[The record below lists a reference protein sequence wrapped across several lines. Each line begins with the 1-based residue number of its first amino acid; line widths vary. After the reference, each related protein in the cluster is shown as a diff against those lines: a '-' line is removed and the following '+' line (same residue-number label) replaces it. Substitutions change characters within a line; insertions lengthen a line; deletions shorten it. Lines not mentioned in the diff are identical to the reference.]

1 MFFVLCSLVF
11 IPWSVCWYKERRPK
25 TSTNLAVRMTSH
37 NTQRVALVTG
47 ASRGIGRAIA
57 IELAQLGYDVMINYV
72 SNLAAAEEAQ
82 SAVQLNG
89 TGATRIALCQADI
102 ANQSDR
108 ERLLDATRSEF
119 GRLDLLVNNAGIAPN
134 KRVDLLDGLEEEFDH
149 LIAVNL
155 KAPYF
160 LSQAA
165 ARWMI
170 EQRNDGA
177 IQDYSPAIVNIGS
190 VSAFA
195 ASPERGAYCV
205 SKAGLAM
212 MTNLY
217 AIRLADENINVY
229 EIRPGVIETDMTSS
243 VKEKYDRLINEGL
256 TPIKRWGTPKDVADA
271 VAAIASGRLKFST
284 GEVINVDG
292 GFHLRRL

>member
-1 MFFVLCSLVF
+1 MPTS
-11 IPWSVCWYKERRPK
+11 SHK
-25 TSTNLAVRMTSH
+25 T
-37 NTQRVALVTG
+37 ALVTG

-57 IELAQLGYDVMINYV
+57 IELARLGYDVMINYV
-72 SNLAAAEEAQ
+72 SNLVAAEDARNAAQ
-82 SAVQLNG
+82 LAGTEGTRAV
-89 TGATRIALCQADI
+89 LCQADV
-102 ANQSDR
+102 ANGSDR
-108 ERLLDATRSEF
+108 QRLIDRTRSEF

-134 KRVDLLDGLEEEFDH
+134 KRIDLLEAAEEEFDH

-170 EQRNDGA
+170 EQRNSGA
-177 IQDYSPAIVNIGS
+177 IQDYSPSIINIS
-190 VSAFA
+190 SISAFA
-195 ASPERGAYCV
+195 GSPERGAYCV

-217 AIRLADENINVY
+217 ALRLADDGISVY
-229 EIRPGVIETDMTSS
+229 EIRPGLIETDMTAN
-243 VKEKYDRLINEGL
+243 VKEKYDRMIDAGL
-256 TPIKRWGTPKDVADA
+256 TPIKRWGTPEDVADA

>member
-1 MFFVLCSLVF
+1 MA
-11 IPWSVCWYKERRPK
+11 
-25 TSTNLAVRMTSH
+25 NTSH
-37 NTQRVALVTG
+37 PVALVTG

-57 IELAQLGYDVMINYV
+57 IEVARLGYDVMINYV
-72 SNLAAAEEAQ
+72 SNLAAAEEARV
-82 SAVQLNG
+82 AAHLA
-89 TGATRIALCQADI
+89 GAEGTRIVLCQADV

-108 ERLLDATRSEF
+108 KRLLDTTRSEF
-119 GRLDLLVNNAGIAPN
+119 GRLDLLVNNAGIAPS
-134 KRVDLLDGLEEEFDH
+134 KRVDLLDESEEDFDH

-165 ARWMI
+165 ALWMI
-170 EQRNDGA
+170 EQRNTGA
-177 IQDYSPAIVNIGS
+177 IEDYSPAIINIS
-190 VSAFA
+190 SISAFA
-195 ASPERGAYCV
+195 GSPEHGAYCV

-217 AIRLADENINVY
+217 ALRLADDGISVY
-229 EIRPGVIETDMTSS
+229 EIRPGVIETDMTAN
-243 VKEKYDRLINEGL
+243 VKEKYDRMIAAGL
-256 TPIKRWGTPKDVADA
+256 TPIKRWGTPEDVADA